1 MPNIECLVKR
11 AGERPPSNCKKIPV
25 LEVEELWSFVFRSK
39 DKVWLWSAINR
50 ETREIAA
57 SSCGERSE
65 NTCRILWDRVPSAY
79 KEAIVF
85 SAYWSAYQAVTPSEQ
100 HRPVGKET
108 GEAAHSE
115 RWNNTLRQQLA
126 RFVRKTLS
134 FSNCIK
140 MHEICLKLF
149 IHRSNTELLPIVG

>member
-1 MPNIECLVKR
+1 MHGIERTFGVSCRTLSAWLKEQV
-11 AGERPPSNCKKIPV
+11 NDLPV
-25 LEVEELWSFVFRSK
+25 
-39 DKVWLWSAINR
+39 
-50 ETREIAA
+50 
-57 SSCGERSE
+57 
-65 NTCRILWDRVPSAY
+65 

-85 SAYWSAYQAVTPSEQ
+85 SAYWSAYQAVSPSEQ

-115 RWNNTLRQQLA
+115 RWNNTLQKQLA

-140 MHEICLKLF
+140 MHEIFLKLF